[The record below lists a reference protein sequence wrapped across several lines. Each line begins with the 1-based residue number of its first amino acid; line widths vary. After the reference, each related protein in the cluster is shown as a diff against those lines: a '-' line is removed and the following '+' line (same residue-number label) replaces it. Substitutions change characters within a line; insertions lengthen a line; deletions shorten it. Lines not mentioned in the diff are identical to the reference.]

1 MNPPFSYKV
10 LNSVDGTIHPSF
22 LHIHNTSLARFF
34 KSYLL
39 QDSLSVFKFTLPDW
53 WDADY
58 FRYCLLGFGF
68 VSIFKTDKFGVI
80 PQHCTLSGF
89 NVFYRPTTCVISNPL
104 IGAETLKIGQNC
116 EIIKLQ
122 PDYKGIADIV
132 DYYGDLMAL
141 TWEGITTNI
150 LNSKL
155 AFVGYAN
162 DKAEAETF
170 KKLYDEVA
178 SGVPAVVTR
187 KRGQALNESS
197 SFQLFSQNLAQNY
210 VAPEMFESL
219 RNIQTMF
226 RAEIG
231 IPDLSVQKKERLITA
246 EATKNDF
253 YTRAKSMLWL
263 ETMREGI
270 ERAKARYPE
279 ISMLDVEFRFPLEG
293 GEDDASETLDS
304 GNEPMGF

>member
-10 LNSVDGTIHPSF
+10 LNSIAGTIHPSF

-39 QDSLSVFKFTLPDW
+39 QDSLSVFKFTLPEW

-80 PQHCTLSGF
+80 PQHCSLSGF
-89 NVFYRPTTCVISNPL
+89 NVFYRPTACVISNPL
-104 IGAETLKIGQNC
+104 IGSEPLKIGKNC
-116 EIIKLQ
+116 EIIKMQ
-122 PDYKGIADIV
+122 PDYKGIADLV

-155 AFVGYAN
+155 AFVGYAS

-170 KKLYDEVA
+170 KKLYDEIA

-187 KRGQALNESS
+187 KKGQSLTENTT
-197 SFQLFSQNLAQNY
+197 FQLFSQNLAQNY
-210 VAPEMFESL
+210 VAPEMLEAL
-219 RNIQTMF
+219 RSIQAAF

-231 IPDLSVQKKERLITA
+231 IPDLQVQKKERLITA
-246 EATKNDF
+246 EAYKTDL
-253 YTRAKSMLWL
+253 YAKSKAELWL
-263 ETMREGI
+263 EEIKHGI
-270 ERAKARYPE
+270 DKVIQLFPE
-279 ISMLDVEFRFPLEG
+279 LDGLLSADFRFEG
-293 GEDDASETLDS
+293 VDPNGETFNNGDV
-304 GNEPMGF
+304 

>member
-10 LNSVDGTIHPSF
+10 LNSIEGTIHPSF

-39 QDSLSVFKFTLPDW
+39 QDSLSVFKFNLPEW

-68 VSIFKTDKFGVI
+68 VSVFKTDKFGVI
-80 PQHCTLSGF
+80 PQQCSLAGF

-104 IGAETLKIGQNC
+104 IGSETLKIGKNC
-116 EIIKLQ
+116 EIIKMQ
-122 PDYKGIADIV
+122 PDYKGIADLV

-155 AFVGYAN
+155 AYVGYAA

-170 KKLYDEVA
+170 KKLYDEIA
-178 SGVPAVVTR
+178 SGVPAVVSR
-187 KRGQALNESS
+187 KKGQTLNEST

-210 VAPEMFESL
+210 IAPEMLEAL
-219 RNIQTMF
+219 RSIQAAF

-231 IPDLSVQKKERLITA
+231 IPDLQVQKKERLITA
-246 EATKNDF
+246 EAYKTDL
-253 YTRAKSMLWL
+253 YAKSKAELWL
-263 ETMREGI
+263 EEIQQGMGKVI
-270 ERAKARYPE
+270 QMFPE
-279 ISMLDVEFRFPLEG
+279 LYGLLSVDFRFEG
-293 GEDDASETLDS
+293 VSPNGETFSN
-304 GNEPMGF
+304 GNV

>member
-10 LNSVDGTIHPSF
+10 LNSINGTIHPSF

-39 QDSLSVFKFTLPDW
+39 QDSLSVFKFNLPNW

-58 FRYCLLGFGF
+58 FRYCLLGFGL
-68 VSIFKTDKFGVI
+68 VSVFKTDKFGVI
-80 PQHCTLSGF
+80 PQHCSLSGF

-104 IGAETLKIGQNC
+104 IGSETLKIGRNC
-116 EIIKLQ
+116 EIIKMQ
-122 PDYKGIADIV
+122 PDYKGIADLV

-155 AFVGYAN
+155 AYVGYAT

-170 KKLYDEVA
+170 KKLYDEIA
-178 SGVPAVVTR
+178 SGVPAVVSR
-187 KRGQALNESS
+187 KKGQTLNETTT
-197 SFQLFSQNLAQNY
+197 FQLFSQNLAQNY
-210 VAPEMFESL
+210 IAPEMLEAL
-219 RNIQTMF
+219 RSIQAAF

-231 IPDLSVQKKERLITA
+231 IPDLQVQKKERLITA
-246 EATKNDF
+246 EAYKTDL
-253 YTRAKSMLWL
+253 YAKSKAELWL
-263 ETMREGI
+263 EEIQHGI
-270 ERAKARYPE
+270 DRVIQMFPE
-279 ISMLDVEFRFPLEG
+279 LDGLLSVDFRFEG
-293 GEDDASETLDS
+293 VNPNGETFNNGDV
-304 GNEPMGF
+304 